1 MKVILLKNV
10 DGTGKKNEI
19 KEVSIGY
26 ARNFLI
32 PKKLAVPA
40 TEENTAMLENQLKL
54 EEQKA
59 EENLKIFEAIVAKL
73 DGREILI
80 PVKVGKEGQVYES
93 VTKQK
98 IADALKAQ
106 GFEITKNQIE
116 IESPIKELGEFEV
129 NVVLDHNLE
138 AEIKVII
145 IEKEEE

>member
-19 KEVSIGY
+19 REVSIGY

-40 TEENTAMLENQLKL
+40 TIENTAQLENKLKL

-59 EENLKIFEAIVAKL
+59 EENLKIFEDIVVKL

-80 PVKVGKEGQVYES
+80 PVKTGKEGQVYES

-98 IADALKAQ
+98 IADALKEQ
-106 GFEITKNQIE
+106 GFEVTKNQIE
-116 IESPIKELGEFEV
+116 LECPIKELGEFEV